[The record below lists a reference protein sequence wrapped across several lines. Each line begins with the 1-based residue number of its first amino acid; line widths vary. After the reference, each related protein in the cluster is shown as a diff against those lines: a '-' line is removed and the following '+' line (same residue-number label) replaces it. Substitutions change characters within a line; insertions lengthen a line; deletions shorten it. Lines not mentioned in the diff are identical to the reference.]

1 MKKTIVAAAIA
12 AVFAAPVAMADVKIS
27 GNVIFEA
34 GEFDDAP
41 RASSDAPADMQVMSD
56 IKFSGSEDL
65 GNGLKAG
72 FAIVMTA
79 DDQTDSATEDKFV
92 TLDGD
97 MFSIKAGNFETYMES
112 HVGAMAANDASHDV
126 SNEISNGE
134 YGVADSGQTVAL
146 TIKPMAGVSIGF
158 QHADNSDT
166 VYAEYSNGGLLV
178 RVANENN
185 ANANDTVGLG
195 VQYTMDGLTVKAVTL
210 DDDDGNAPAWFGA
223 SYTMGANTIAASV
236 VDGGSTDGDT
246 TLSLSHALSKSTNV
260 YLVMGTDD
268 GTAAADETVVG
279 IAHKF

>member
-1 MKKTIVAAAIA
+1 MKKTIVAAAVA
-12 AVFAAPVAMADVKIS
+12 AVFAAPVAMADVSIS
-27 GNVIFEA
+27 GNVYFEA
-34 GEFDDAP
+34 GEFDDN
-41 RASSDAPADMQVMSD
+41 SGTTADSMMKTRTD
-56 IKFSGSEDL
+56 IKFAASEDL

-72 FAIVMTA
+72 AAIVMTA
-79 DDQTDSATEDKFV
+79 DDQADSIYDDKYL

-134 YGVADSGQTVAL
+134 YGVTDSGQTVAL